1 VVVLRYEKRIRQYAE
16 RMAGKPFTPGDETV
30 DDAVAALAFLRAQS
44 AVDPKRVYL
53 VGHGLGGYL
62 APRIAAEDGKFI
74 VYDGGQ
80 PLRDGP
86 GPVHPDFDPRQVPCR
101 LADPAATLEELFTS
115 RLLGHRGKPFTLL
128 ERQVFLSRALRQG
141 GRTTESLALKAGF
154 SPAEIAGARQLNA
167 ADPRLLDQVRDGRIS
182 SQLVLRLLRTVPPP
196 EQIVRLKVAR
206 AAADRDHREKLMAR
220 DFEWAES
227 DEASAEEPIEV
238 TADPVHA
245 RLHELVARL
254 GDTVRFAPN
263 PASEE
268 RLGTLLMIHR
278 YALGKIAYERL
289 EAHLLG
295 RQ

>member
-1 VVVLRYEKRIRQYAE
+1 MTEGLREPILVRESAGQYYVVDGHRRQ
-16 RMAGKPFTPGDETV
+16 R
-30 DDAVAALAFLRAQS
+30 ALARTLQ
-44 AVDPKRVYL
+44 L
-53 VGHGLGGYL
+53 
-62 APRIAAEDGKFI
+62 RIAAEDGKFI